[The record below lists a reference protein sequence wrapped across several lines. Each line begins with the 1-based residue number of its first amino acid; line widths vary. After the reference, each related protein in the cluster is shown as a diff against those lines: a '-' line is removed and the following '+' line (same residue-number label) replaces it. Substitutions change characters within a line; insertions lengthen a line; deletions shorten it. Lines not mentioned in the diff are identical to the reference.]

1 MTTHAAPLTLPELRV
16 LRAAALWTSDGARG
30 ATENAAASSSRMAV
44 PGARAAASLET
55 LLAWAPGR
63 WGRGHLDGEVVDI
76 WTVWRRAVCPLV
88 SRRCAP

>member
-55 LLAWAPGR
+55 VLRVGTWTVRSWAPGR
-63 WGRGHLDGEVVDI
+63 
-76 WTVWRRAVCPLV
+76 
-88 SRRCAP
+88 